1 MGSERRDGS
10 AGGGD
15 PVGAAAPPRA
25 AQLRRAQASD
35 RPENTRASAPDS
47 PKDASRPS
55 ARERTAPIS
64 IERMTVGSGRLV
76 CEVRL
81 ASDAPRLTT
90 PALIRRVRTDFPAL
104 PHHTCVNESGPT
116 FASVMDRTPLPHLL
130 EHLVIDLQTRAATCD
145 DAAFVGTTDW
155 IDEAAGTAR
164 VQVSFTDDL
173 VALRAF
179 RDAAAYLNECV
190 LP

>member
-10 AGGGD
+10 AGGEG
-15 PVGAAAPPRA
+15 PVGAAAPSRA

-35 RPENTRASAPDS
+35 RPENTRASC
-47 PKDASRPS
+47 PS
-55 ARERTAPIS
+55 VRERTAPIS
-64 IERMTVGSGRLV
+64 IERMTVGSGRLM

-81 ASDAPRLTT
+81 APDAPRLTT
-90 PALIRRVRTDFPAL
+90 PALIRRVRADFPAL

-116 FASVMDRTPLPHLL
+116 FASVMERTPLPHLL

>member
-1 MGSERRDGS
+1 M
-10 AGGGD
+10 
-15 PVGAAAPPRA
+15 
-25 AQLRRAQASD
+25 
-35 RPENTRASAPDS
+35 RASAPDS
-47 PKDASRPS
+47 PKDASCPS

-64 IERMTVGSGRLV
+64 IERMAVGSGRLV

-81 ASDAPRLTT
+81 APDAPRLTT
-90 PALIRRVRTDFPAL
+90 PALIRRVRADFPAL
-104 PHHTCVNESGPT
+104 SHHTCVNESGPT

-179 RDAAAYLNECV
+179 RDAAAYLNKCV